1 MGMDLLNL
9 EKVTEYK
16 WKLPQQ
22 ESMRVPGVI
31 YGNKQIIDHLK
42 RDVELGKDWNAL
54 KQISNV
60 ACLPGIRKASIALSD
75 VHPGYGF
82 PIGGVAAFDTEDGV
96 ITMGGIGFDI
106 NCSVTNL
113 KTSLKEE
120 DIRKNARQLLNSLYN
135 TVPAGLGSKGDIA
148 LNVSEIDE
156 VLRGGAEWAIKQG
169 YGREEDLEF
178 IEENGRMEEAKPEN
192 VSTKAKKR
200 QLKEMGTLG
209 SGNHYVEVQYVDE
222 IYDPRAAKVY
232 GLEEKD
238 VLVSFHCGSRALGHQ
253 IGTDYLKILAK
264 ATKKYNIEIR
274 DRELVCAPI
283 DSKEGQQ
290 YFSAVCCGMNCAF
303 ANHEI
308 LTHLIRKSFKEVFPE
323 EELPKLYSIGHNT
336 CKKEYHRLNGKKKL
350 LYLHR
355 KGATRAFGPGRK
367 EIPKEY
373 RKVGQPVLVGG
384 TMGTC
389 SYILRGTERGMN
401 ETFGSAI
408 HGAGRAMS
416 RNKAKRKYWGET
428 VAKDLKSKG
437 IHVKGHSMAGI
448 AEEAPG
454 AYKDIVNVVE
464 CVDEA
469 GIAKKVAKVKPI
481 LNVKG

>member
-1 MGMDLLNL
+1 MDLLNL

-238 VLVSFHCGSRALGHQ
+238 VPVSFHCGSRALGHQ

-308 LTHLIRKSFKEVFPE
+308 LTHLIRKSFKEIFPE